1 MGGREED
8 VKVGTNKFSE
18 RQSIR
23 IVTNSFRDYVEPP
36 LAPLFEGEDLFSW
49 SFYRAGIAGFV
60 ALFLFLYITVLTVI
74 GVKRSL
80 SR

>member
-1 MGGREED
+1 MGGREEN

-18 RQSIR
+18 RQSIG
-23 IVTNSFRDYVEPP
+23 IVRDYVEPP
-36 LAPLFEGEDLFSW
+36 LAPLFEGEELFSW